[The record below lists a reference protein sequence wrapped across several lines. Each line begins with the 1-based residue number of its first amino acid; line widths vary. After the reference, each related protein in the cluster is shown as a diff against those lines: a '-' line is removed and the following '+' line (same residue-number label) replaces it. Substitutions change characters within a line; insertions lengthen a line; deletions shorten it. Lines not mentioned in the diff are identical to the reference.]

1 MKFTA
6 NVGTADRIIR
16 ILLGALLVGLVL
28 AGQIGLWGW
37 LGVVLIATAFLKFCP
52 AYALLGLRTCQ
63 EDC

>member
-16 ILLGALLVGLVL
+16 LLLGALLVGLVL

-37 LGVVLIATAFLKFCP
+37 LGVVLIATAFLKFYP

-63 EDC
+63 DC

>member
-16 ILLGALLVGLVL
+16 ILLGLLLVGLVL
-28 AGQIGLWGW
+28 VGQIGLWGW

-63 EDC
+63 DC